1 MIEKLLSPEV
11 QKFIKDHQGDDPF
24 LLSLKAKEVDDFPTR
39 EAIEQIQ
46 SFQKA
51 RSKLPT
57 WVTTAGIV
65 WPPPISIE
73 QSSSETTAKF
83 KASVVHGKSLVDLTG
98 GMGVDVNSF
107 SHSFDKVHYVEPNDQ
122 LCQMARHNFR
132 VLEKR
137 NIQIY
142 HTTAQTFLAD
152 NQASYDAIFIDP
164 SRRSENKKVFK
175 IADCSPHLLDVLPQC
190 LKFAPKVLVKLSP
203 LVDISLLLKTLS
215 PNFIWVVGVKNEV
228 KEVLCLVERKMQR
241 CRIETVML
249 HDNVDRTEFKFF
261 LKQEKEAVS
270 EFSLPQKYIYEP
282 NAAIMKAGAFKLIGK
297 HFGLKKLHQHTHLYT
312 SNELVDEFP
321 GKVLTIVDQLKQEKK
336 AISTA
341 ITDGKINVITRNFP
355 LSSSQLKK
363 KFKLKD
369 GGDNFLIGTTLFDG
383 TRVLLVCSRSNQLPY

>member
-57 WVTTAGIV
+57 WVTTEGIV

-83 KASVVHGKSLVDLTG
+83 KASLVHGKSLVDLTG

-228 KEVLCLVERKMQR
+228 KEVLCLVERKMQQ

-249 HDNVDRTEFKFF
+249 HENDDRSEFKFF

-312 SNELVDEFP
+312 SDELVDNFP
-321 GKVLTIVDQLKQEKK
+321 GKVLTLLGQLKPGKKEILK
-336 AISTA
+336 AIP
-341 ITDGKINVITRNFP
+341 DGKINVITRNFP

-383 TRVLLVCSRSNQLPY
+383 KKGAFGLLSMN

>member
-1 MIEKLLSPEV
+1 
-11 QKFIKDHQGDDPF
+11 
-24 LLSLKAKEVDDFPTR
+24 
-39 EAIEQIQ
+39 
-46 SFQKA
+46 
-51 RSKLPT
+51 
-57 WVTTAGIV
+57 
-65 WPPPISIE
+65 
-73 QSSSETTAKF
+73 
-83 KASVVHGKSLVDLTG
+83 
-98 GMGVDVNSF
+98 
-107 SHSFDKVHYVEPNDQ
+107 
-122 LCQMARHNFR
+122 MARHNFN

-152 NQASYDAIFIDP
+152 NQVSYDAIFIDP

-312 SNELVDEFP
+312 SDELVDNFP
-321 GKVLTIVDQLKQEKK
+321 GKVLTLLGQLKPGKKEILK
-336 AISTA
+336 AIP
-341 ITDGKINVITRNFP
+341 DGKINVITRNYP
-355 LSSSQLKK
+355 VSPAQLKA
-363 KFKLKD
+363 KLGLED
-369 GGDNFLIGTTLFDG
+369 GGDDFLIGTTLMKSTKALLFCE
-383 TRVLLVCSRSNQLPY
+383 RV